1 MIKFTYPVALSPVY
15 AGAAMSTWS
24 QTPGQSQPRWD
35 MMNSPAQLGWAL
47 FLSATEFFMSATA
60 ELNSGYWSS
69 GQ

>member
-1 MIKFTYPVALSPVY
+1 
-15 AGAAMSTWS
+15 MSTWS

-35 MMNSPAQLGWAL
+35 MMNRPAQLGWAL